1 MPRLSRSV
9 VAVLVILAGGCKGS
23 GSTSPTPLPSRGE
36 PFEVTGFVT
45 DEQGA
50 PVAGASVTMSHNLG
64 GFSRR
69 PSVQTDASGG
79 YTLSF
84 TATPWGMGTVRSA
97 ARAEIFTLD
106 HDRHQRDVMATG
118 PRLVENFRLH
128 RITRIPAGASIVLS
142 VTPDNGDCLGWL
154 YGPCGRVRVRQRR
167 LTAT

>member
-1 MPRLSRSV
+1 M
-9 VAVLVILAGGCKGS
+9 
-23 GSTSPTPLPSRGE
+23 
-36 PFEVTGFVT
+36 
-45 DEQGA
+45 
-50 PVAGASVTMSHNLG
+50 AGASVTMSHYLG

-106 HDRHQRDVMATG
+106 HDRYQRDVMATG

-128 RITRIPAGASIVLS
+128 RITRIPAGRLDRPVCHSGQRGLPRLAVWPLWESKGDNVGS
-142 VTPDNGDCLGWL
+142 RQPD
-154 YGPCGRVRVRQRR
+154 
-167 LTAT
+167 A